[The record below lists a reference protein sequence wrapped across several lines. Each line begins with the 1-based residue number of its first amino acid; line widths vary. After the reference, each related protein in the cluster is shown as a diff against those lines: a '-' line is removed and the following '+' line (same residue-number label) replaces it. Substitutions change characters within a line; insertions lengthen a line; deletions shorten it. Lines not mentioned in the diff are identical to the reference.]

1 MIKKTNSLSAIRSS
15 SFTLVLSILALLPL
29 ASCSDGEPHYTLA
42 DGGTLKFSEL
52 KGRVVFINYW
62 AEWCKPCRKEIPELN
77 ALQKKYSDQ
86 VQVLGVNFDGA
97 IGDELIKQS
106 TAIGIE
112 FPLLTTDP
120 RHQFSVK
127 PSGVLPETLIIDRQ
141 GIFQKVLLGPQ
152 TLEQLQTIL
161 KAD

>member
-1 MIKKTNSLSAIRSS
+1 MINKTKPLAATRS
-15 SFTLVLSILALLPL
+15 SFTLLLALLL
-29 ASCSDGEPHYTLA
+29 SQLLISCGNGEQSYTLA
-42 DGGTLKFSEL
+42 DGSSLKFSEL

-77 ALQKKYSDQ
+77 ALQQQYGDQ

-97 IGDELIKQS
+97 TDDELIKQS
-106 TAIGIE
+106 SAIGIE

-141 GIFQKVLLGPQ
+141 GVFQQVLLGPQ
-152 TLEQLQTIL
+152 TLEQLETII
-161 KAD
+161 KAE

>member
-1 MIKKTNSLSAIRSS
+1 MIKKTNLLSVIPSL
-15 SFTLVLSILALLPL
+15 FFVLLL
-29 ASCSDGEPHYTLA
+29 ASCGNGEPEYTLA
-42 DGGTLKFSEL
+42 DGNSLKFSEL

-77 ALQKKYSDQ
+77 TLQQQYGDQ

-97 IGDELIKQS
+97 TGEELIKQS
-106 TAIGIE
+106 SAIGIE

-120 RHQFSVK
+120 RHQFAVK
-127 PSGVLPETLIIDRQ
+127 PSGVLPETLVIDRQ

-152 TLEQLQTIL
+152 TLEQLQTII
-161 KAD
+161 KAK